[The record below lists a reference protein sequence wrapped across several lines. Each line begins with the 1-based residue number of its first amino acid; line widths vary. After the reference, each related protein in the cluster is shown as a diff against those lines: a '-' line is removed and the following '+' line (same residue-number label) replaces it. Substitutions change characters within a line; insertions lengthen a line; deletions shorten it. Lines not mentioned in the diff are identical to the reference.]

1 MNFFAQFFGWL
12 DGKLQAYIG
21 SNTAIV
27 AGAIEPAAVTLGTL
41 YVMCWA
47 WMSMQGMIQEPI
59 VHGAKRILVLALVL
73 GVGIKLWAFN
83 TVIVDTFFNA
93 PDKLA
98 AAVVGAPT
106 TVSVI
111 DQVWIDGNLVAEEL
125 LKKGS
130 VLSGDFAYYLAGFFV
145 YLLIGLTVVY
155 TAFLLALSKVAVA
168 VILTLGPVFIVLL
181 LFDATKRFFES
192 WIAQLANYALVTV
205 LALLVAA
212 LMLSI
217 IKAYA
222 ASAASNGS
230 GITIAESVRLCVAS
244 VLVFL
249 VMRQV
254 MPIAAGLASGIA
266 LSSFSAVSGLM
277 NWGLGTTKRT
287 GYEFGRGVLDGWR
300 REPLSRWDSLR
311 RGAGN
316 HLGSGLGNV
325 RDRLAGPRTGGTL
338 VPRERVMPP
347 PEKRSSVPA
356 SK

>member
-12 DGKLQAYIG
+12 DGKLLTYIG

-41 YVMCWA
+41 YIMCWA
-47 WMSMQGMIQEPI
+47 WMSMQGLIQEPI

-83 TVIVDTFFNA
+83 TVIADTFFSA

-192 WIAQLANYALVTV
+192 W
-205 LALLVAA
+205 
-212 LMLSI
+212 
-217 IKAYA
+217 
-222 ASAASNGS
+222 
-230 GITIAESVRLCVAS
+230 
-244 VLVFL
+244 
-249 VMRQV
+249 
-254 MPIAAGLASGIA
+254 
-266 LSSFSAVSGLM
+266 
-277 NWGLGTTKRT
+277 
-287 GYEFGRGVLDGWR
+287 
-300 REPLSRWDSLR
+300 
-311 RGAGN
+311 
-316 HLGSGLGNV
+316 
-325 RDRLAGPRTGGTL
+325 
-338 VPRERVMPP
+338 
-347 PEKRSSVPA
+347 
-356 SK
+356 